1 MKTFT
6 LEVGVMR
13 DGVVHWEPL
22 RTYETKAE
30 CANAVIWR
38 AHFIPGDPEE
48 DIGSSRDAAAASTR
62 KYFLKPNDDRGCRVE
77 ASHASQAT
85 VEAPLMRGEIH
96 E

>member
-13 DGVVHWEPL
+13 DGVNASVNHS
-22 RTYETKAE
+22 RTDETKAE

-48 DIGSSRDAAAASTR
+48 RYRIVEGR
-62 KYFLKPNDDRGCRVE
+62 RGGQHKKIFPKTER
-77 ASHASQAT
+77 
-85 VEAPLMRGEIH
+85 
-96 E
+96 

>member
-1 MKTFT
+1 MSGLRLHLARVNRDWRNRLTRRNKEPRNMKTFT
-6 LEVGVMR
+6 LELGVMR

-48 DIGSSRDAAAASTR
+48 RYRIVEGR
-62 KYFLKPNDDRGCRVE
+62 RGGQHKTKTER
-77 ASHASQAT
+77 
-85 VEAPLMRGEIH
+85 
-96 E
+96 